1 MKYTPPEG
9 YAPFWKRAVAATVDF
24 ILWTVAY
31 YMLGVIS
38 WMLSVLVGKFSV
50 NPAGIVA
57 AAVFIGWL
65 YNAVFEASPW
75 QATPGKMLV
84 DIQVCDLQ
92 GNPIGFRRASGR
104 YFSKFVSTV
113 LLGLGF
119 LLPLF
124 RIDRMALHD
133 RMAKTLVINTPTT
146 WTRRR
151 KWAPASAQ
159 TPN

>member
-9 YAPFWKRAVAATVDF
+9 YAPYWKRVVAAIVDG
-24 ILWTVAY
+24 ILWVVASLTLWTV
-31 YMLGVIS
+31 S
-38 WMLSVLVGKFSV
+38 WMVAVLA
-50 NPAGIVA
+50 AGGGYNVYAIIVLA
-57 AAVFIGWL
+57 LFLGWP
-65 YNAVFEASPW
+65 YNALMESSPW

-84 DIQVCDLQ
+84 DIQVCDMQ

-104 YFSKFVSTV
+104 YFSKFFSTA

-133 RMAKTLVINTPTT
+133 RMAKTLVINTPTN

-151 KWAPASAQ
+151 RRARGGAQ
-159 TPN
+159 TPS